1 MAIDPVFREGG
12 VLVLVLA
19 MLVLLY
25 HPESRI
31 GRKSALAVVIVGG
44 TCIWLLLR

>member
-1 MAIDPVFREGG
+1 MTIDPAVREIG
-12 VLVLVLA
+12 VTILVLTMLA
-19 MLVLLY
+19 LLY